1 MEQVVSGDGLMQRMS
16 LLRAYMGMREAKE
29 TDSPEYLQAGWG
41 GDFLHLLEGSC
52 AEDQI
57 ESNVLYPWLG
67 MKQ

>member
-1 MEQVVSGDGLMQRMS
+1 MS
-16 LLRAYMGMREAKE
+16 WVGVERLYV
-29 TDSPEYLQAGWG
+29 WG